1 MLSEADMLVSNSTEN
16 RYPNIDY
23 LCFSPILP
31 TFMKMNYF
39 LEYTTIYY
47 SPVHLIW
54 DLESLHL
61 IQSLYFFSKN
71 DKKIT
76 NVG

>member
-39 LEYTTIYY
+39 LDYTTIYNLIFILVFTFEFALY
-47 SPVHLIW
+47 SNALMVYLSAN
-54 DLESLHL
+54 L
-61 IQSLYFFSKN
+61 
-71 DKKIT
+71 
-76 NVG
+76 

>member
-39 LEYTTIYY
+39 LKYTTIYN
-47 SPVHLIW
+47 LIFI
-54 DLESLHL
+54 LVFTFEFALNSNALMVYL
-61 IQSLYFFSKN
+61 SANL
-71 DKKIT
+71 
-76 NVG
+76 

>member
-23 LCFSPILP
+23 LYFSPILL

-39 LEYTTIYY
+39 LEYTTIYN
-47 SPVHLIW
+47 LIFI
-54 DLESLHL
+54 LVFTFEFALNSNALMVYL
-61 IQSLYFFSKN
+61 SANL
-71 DKKIT
+71 
-76 NVG
+76 